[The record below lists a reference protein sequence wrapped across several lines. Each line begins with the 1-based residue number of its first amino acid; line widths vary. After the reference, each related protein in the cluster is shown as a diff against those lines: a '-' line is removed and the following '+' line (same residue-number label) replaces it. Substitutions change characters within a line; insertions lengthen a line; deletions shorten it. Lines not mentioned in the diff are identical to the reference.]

1 MRIRNLSPLDGENG
15 LVAASR
21 KAGGV
26 RVGWTGP
33 LGLAD
38 ANWYTWNG

>member
-1 MRIRNLSPLDGENG
+1 MRIRNLSPLDAENG
-15 LVAASR
+15 PVAASG
-21 KAGGV
+21 KAGGE
-26 RVGWTGP
+26 GWTGP